1 MTGGDGQGPR
11 RSYLRTRDRVIHR
24 AGCFAALGGS
34 PWAWAEGMTAA
45 ELAEE
50 PASRTYGQCE
60 YCMPEHMWPTA
71 DDPGD
76 PRGTHGIG
84 PPPLLDRIRLAYEH
98 MTRSVEL
105 DTDKARWLAD
115 QGDLRGAA
123 SAHRDAWGWEQT
135 AKVLALYVP
144 EVLSETA
151 AGVEGPAPGEA
162 PAQSQHSAPDS
173 DPGPQTMPE

>member
-1 MTGGDGQGPR
+1 MTAADGSEPR

-60 YCMPEHMWPTA
+60 YCMPEHMWPDP
-71 DDPGD
+71 DDPGGIY
-76 PRGTHGIG
+76 GTL
-84 PPPLLDRIRLAYEH
+84 PPPLLDRVRLAYEH
-98 MTRSVEL
+98 MARAVEL
-105 DTDKARWLAD
+105 DTGKARWLAD
-115 QGDLRGAA
+115 QGDLRGAT

-144 EVLSETA
+144 EVLERA
-151 AGVEGPAPGEA
+151 EDAGGPEA
-162 PAQSQHSAPDS
+162 
-173 DPGPQTMPE
+173 PGPQTMPE

>member
-1 MTGGDGQGPR
+1 MATGDGPGPR

-60 YCMPEHMWPTA
+60 YCMPEHMWPDP
-71 DDPGD
+71 DDPDD
-76 PRGTHGIG
+76 PRGTYETG
-84 PPPLLDRIRLAYEH
+84 PPPLLDRVRLAYEH
-98 MTRSVEL
+98 MTRAVEL

-144 EVLSETA
+144 EVLEEASGGAED
-151 AGVEGPAPGEA
+151 PAPRKETPEA
-162 PAQSQHSAPDS
+162 DR
-173 DPGPQTMPE
+173 DTGPQTMPE